1 MTHDRFIFPK
11 IWIDTSFYNDRM
23 GRSLCLPL
31 MLDLSCSSTYHPG
44 KALFFVC
51 PGLQENTDYLGDVS
65 DCMVSGKDYFVY
77 VLCVSLGF

>member
-23 GRSLCLPL
+23 GRSLCLPWWGIFSVRL
-31 MLDLSCSSTYHPG
+31 LIIREN
-44 KALFFVC
+44 FFFLVC
-51 PGLQENTDYLGDVS
+51 PGFQKNPDHLGDVS

-77 VLCVSLGF
+77 VLYVPLGF